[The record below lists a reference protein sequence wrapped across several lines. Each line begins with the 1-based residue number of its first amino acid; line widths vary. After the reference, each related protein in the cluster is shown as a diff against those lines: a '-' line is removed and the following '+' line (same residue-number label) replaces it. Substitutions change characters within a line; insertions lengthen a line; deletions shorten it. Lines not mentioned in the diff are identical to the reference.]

1 MTVSSTGVRRK
12 GREAA
17 LQLLYQIE
25 FSKDASPRAFEE
37 FWRSRGGREHPERSF
52 AEALVHTVLDRR
64 DEIDALIDSA
74 ADNWQ
79 LDRIARMDLN
89 LLRIG
94 VAELTGADP
103 LPPEIVLDEAVEIA
117 RKYCDTG
124 ASAFVNGVLDRVVHD
139 LRRDESRPREE
150 R

>member
-1 MTVSSTGVRRK
+1 VSASGVRRK

-25 FSKDASPRAFEE
+25 FSADASPRALKE
-37 FWRSRGGREHPERSF
+37 FWRSRGGREHPERPF
-52 AEALVHTVLDRR
+52 AEALVHDVLDRR
-64 DEIDALIDSA
+64 DEIDRRIDSA

-79 LDRIARMDLN
+79 LERIARMDLN
-89 LLRIG
+89 VLRIG
-94 VAELTGADP
+94 VAEMTGADP
-103 LPPEIVLDEAVEIA
+103 LPPEIVMDEAVEIA

-124 ASAFVNGVLDRVVHD
+124 APAFVNGVLDRVARD
-139 LRRDESRPREE
+139 LRREEPRPREE

>member
-1 MTVSSTGVRRK
+1 VRRK

-25 FSKDASPRAFEE
+25 FSADPSARAFEE
-37 FWRSRGGREHPERSF
+37 FWGSRSGHEHPERLF
-52 AEALVHTVLDRR
+52 AETLVHAVLDRR
-64 DEIDALIDSA
+64 AEIDRLIDSA

-89 LLRIG
+89 VLRIG
-94 VAELTGADP
+94 VAEMTGADP
-103 LPPEIVLDEAVEIA
+103 LPPEIVMDEAVEIA
-117 RKYCDTG
+117 RKYCDSG
-124 ASAFVNGVLDRVVHD
+124 APAFVNGVLDRVARD
-139 LRRDESRPREE
+139 LRRDDGRPREE

>member
-1 MTVSSTGVRRK
+1 VRRK

-25 FSKDASPRAFEE
+25 FSADPSPRAFEE
-37 FWRSRGGREHPERSF
+37 FWGSRSGREHPERPF
-52 AEALVHTVLDRR
+52 AETLVHAVLDRR
-64 DEIDALIDSA
+64 TEIDALIDSA

-89 LLRIG
+89 VLRIA
-94 VAELTGADP
+94 VAEMTGTDP
-103 LPPEIVLDEAVEIA
+103 LPPEIVMDEAVEIA
-117 RKYCDTG
+117 RKYCDAG
-124 ASAFVNGVLDRVVHD
+124 APAFVNGVLDRVARD
-139 LRRDESRPREE
+139 LRRDAVRPREE

>member
-1 MTVSSTGVRRK
+1 MTVSATGVRRK

-25 FSKDASPRAFEE
+25 FSKDASPHAFED
-37 FWRSRGGREHPERSF
+37 FWHSRSGREHPERPF
-52 AEALVHTVLDRR
+52 AEALVRTVLDRR
-64 DEIDALIDSA
+64 AEIDALIDSA

-117 RKYCDTG
+117 RKYCDAG
-124 ASAFVNGVLDRVVHD
+124 APAFVNGVLDRVARD
-139 LRRDESRPREE
+139 LRRDESLPREE

>member
-1 MTVSSTGVRRK
+1 MSASGVRRK

-25 FSKDASPRAFEE
+25 FSADASPRALEE
-37 FWRSRGGREHPERSF
+37 FWRSRGGREHPERPF
-52 AEALVHTVLDRR
+52 AEALVHDVLDRR
-64 DEIDALIDSA
+64 DEIDRRIDSA

-79 LDRIARMDLN
+79 LERIARMDLN
-89 LLRIG
+89 VLRIG
-94 VAELTGADP
+94 VAEMTGADP
-103 LPPEIVLDEAVEIA
+103 LPPEIVMDEAVEIA

-124 ASAFVNGVLDRVVHD
+124 APAFVNGVLDRVARD
-139 LRRDESRPREE
+139 LRREEPRLREE